1 MVELDI
7 SEYCVVLGIYI
18 SVLRLKYRFIEFGF
32 FFFVIVWLPYLEFK
46 L

>member
-32 FFFVIVWLPYLEFK
+32 FFCYCLVTIFRI
-46 L
+46 

>member
-32 FFFVIVWLPYLEFK
+32 FFFLLLFGYHI
-46 L
+46 

>member
-32 FFFVIVWLPYLEFK
+32 FFFCYCLVTIFRI
-46 L
+46 